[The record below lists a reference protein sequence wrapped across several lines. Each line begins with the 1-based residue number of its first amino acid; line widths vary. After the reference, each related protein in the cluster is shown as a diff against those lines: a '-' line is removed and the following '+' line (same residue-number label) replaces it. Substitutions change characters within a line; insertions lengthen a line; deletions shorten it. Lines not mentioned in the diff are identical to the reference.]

1 VSHSLEQLLSV
12 DENRGKSAASHHGL
26 STHARARRR
35 PAKQTRTPTKAT
47 KSASRIFPRIPCE
60 RAEISSPCHELCLC
74 CRCAGLRW
82 RQEPAACSPV
92 LPSSQPS
99 RTPCSLAPRTKTS
112 HRNPSLPAH
121 VPHSCLPCALVCCC
135 FALAELQACCAC
147 PAPSLL
153 PRDACPA
160 ACPRLAVQAPLSAQ
174 HCCEQGCSADC
185 AAGLARRISVQSFP
199 KILRKNS
206 RKGQEKEQH
215 TRRHNRTQ
223 NSHENDTN

>member
-121 VPHSCLPCALVCCC
+121 VPHLLLALCLGVLLLRTGRTAGLLRVPCSLAAAQRRLPCCVPASGCTSTTQRPALLR
-135 FALAELQACCAC
+135 AR
-147 PAPSLL
+147 LL
-153 PRDACPA
+153 
-160 ACPRLAVQAPLSAQ
+160 S
-174 HCCEQGCSADC
+174 
-185 AAGLARRISVQSFP
+185 
-199 KILRKNS
+199 
-206 RKGQEKEQH
+206 
-215 TRRHNRTQ
+215 
-223 NSHENDTN
+223 